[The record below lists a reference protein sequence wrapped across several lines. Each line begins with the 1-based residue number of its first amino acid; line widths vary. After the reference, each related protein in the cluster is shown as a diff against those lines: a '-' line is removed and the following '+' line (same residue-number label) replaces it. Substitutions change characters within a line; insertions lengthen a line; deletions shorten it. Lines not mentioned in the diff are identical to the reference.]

1 MQRGRIAVFCYF
13 CFFVVVV
20 CSYIRIKFKACFNP
34 LHKVIYKLQI
44 REQLG

>member
-1 MQRGRIAVFCYF
+1 MQRGRIAVYF
-13 CFFVVVV
+13 YFLF

-34 LHKVIYKLQI
+34 LHKVIYMFKLQI